1 MRGSNPGAPRLA
13 IGRLGLDPASCE
25 QLNVCS
31 RRGKT
36 GQNDFLTPEGKRVT
50 EGKRVR
56 RENGS
61 ERFLDSAP
69 TLFPRRV
76 LSQRVGGNKQF

>member
-1 MRGSNPGAPRLA
+1 MKARRSSGARRSRAAATSHTCGSGLRG
-13 IGRLGLDPASCE
+13 
-25 QLNVCS
+25 
-31 RRGKT
+31 GKT
-36 GQNDFLTPEGKRVT
+36 GQNDFLTP
-50 EGKRVR
+50 R

-61 ERFLDSAP
+61 ERFLDSGRENGSERFLDSGP